1 MTRFAHCIVH
11 AGTHKT
17 GTTTV
22 QDVLAAHRAELAA
35 AGIHYPALERQGRDH
50 NVLVHRL
57 AVCTDDELKAARD
70 DLVRD
75 AGRLRLRQGTA
86 ATLLLSAEE
95 ISTRICNPD
104 PWAGFDDG
112 SYWDQR
118 RRFLARLRSVL
129 PEGASVETFICF
141 RDPESYAH
149 SLYATKLLSGKFDWS
164 FVEFVRR
171 CAPIFDYGR
180 QVEVLA
186 EGLGPVRVESYEHLR
201 SDLAN
206 RVFGW
211 LGVPIQ
217 VEHTPRL
224 KATPTLDLIHWLA
237 RSVQTAEGRADRRC
251 GVLPRLP
258 HQAPGA
264 ARCGRQSLA
273 LGTGAQDFLR
283 QCQAPPLEDWPPP
296 AAAGPIADPRTSI
309 AVRRRSRRSTAVAAT
324 LWRPSQAL
332 AVLLARLDGVG
343 PTRASARRSTAPA
356 WHSASCRCCGRTAHR
371 AGSSR
376 RGRRGCVRPR
386 G

>member
-1 MTRFAHCIVH
+1 MTWFARCIVH

-22 QDVLAAHRAELAA
+22 QNLMAAHRAQLAA

-50 NVLVHRL
+50 NALVHRL
-57 AVCTDDELKAARD
+57 AVCADDELRSARE
-70 DLVRD
+70 DLVS
-75 AGRLRLRQGTA
+75 GSSRLRGDS

-118 RRFLARLRSVL
+118 RRFLARLRGVL
-129 PEGASVETFICF
+129 PEGASVQTFVCF

-164 FVEFVRR
+164 FGEFLRR

-180 QVEVLA
+180 QVDVLTEV
-186 EGLGPVRVESYEHLR
+186 LGPVRVQSYEHLR

-217 VEHTPRL
+217 VERTPRL

-237 RSVQTAEGRADRRC
+237 QAVQSAEGRDDRTLRADFCRDYPQQSPAA
-251 GVLPRLP
+251 GGAVASLWPSE
-258 HQAPGA
+258 QARG
-264 ARCGRQSLA
+264 
-273 LGTGAQDFLR
+273 DFLR
-283 QCQAPPLEDWPPP
+283 QCTPPPLEGWPPP
-296 AAAGPIADPRTSI
+296 AAAGRIADL
-309 AVRRRSRRSTAVAAT
+309 AALDRRAQAIESEYRR
-324 LWRPSQAL
+324 WRQRYGGHRKHWL
-332 AVLLARLDGVG
+332 YFWRRL
-343 PTRASARRSTAPA
+343 
-356 WHSASCRCCGRTAHR
+356 
-371 AGSSR
+371 
-376 RGRRGCVRPR
+376 
-386 G
+386 

>member
-1 MTRFAHCIVH
+1 MARFAHCIVH

-22 QDVLAAHRAELAA
+22 QNVMAAHRADLAG
-35 AGIHYPALERQGRDH
+35 AGLHYPVLDRLGRDH

-57 AVCTDDELKAARD
+57 AACADDELPS
-70 DLVRD
+70 VRD
-75 AGRLRLRQGTA
+75 ELMRGSSRLRGGP

-112 SYWDQR
+112 RYWDQR
-118 RRFLARLRSVL
+118 RRFLGRLRGVL
-129 PEGASVETFICF
+129 PEGASVETFVCF

-180 QVEVLA
+180 QVDVLA
-186 EGLGPVRVESYEHLR
+186 EGLGSVRVHSYEQLR

-211 LGVPIQ
+211 MGVPIR
-217 VEHTPRL
+217 VESTPRL

-237 RSVQTAEGRADRRC
+237 QAVQSAEGRADRTLRADFC
-251 GVLPRLP
+251 RDYPQP
-258 HQAPGA
+258 APGA
-264 ARCGRQSLA
+264 GETFDSLWPSAQARS
-273 LGTGAQDFLR
+273 DFLR
-283 QCQAPPLEDWPPP
+283 QCTPPPLEGWPPP
-296 AAAGPIADPRTSI
+296 AAEGRIADPAALERRAREI
-309 AVRRRSRRSTAVAAT
+309 EAEYRRWRQRYGGHRKHWVYFWRRSWIGA
-324 LWRPSQAL
+324 
-332 AVLLARLDGVG
+332 
-343 PTRASARRSTAPA
+343 
-356 WHSASCRCCGRTAHR
+356 
-371 AGSSR
+371 
-376 RGRRGCVRPR
+376 
-386 G
+386 

>member
-1 MTRFAHCIVH
+1 MTRFARCIVH

-57 AVCTDDELKAARD
+57 AACTDDDLKAARD

-75 AGRLRLRQGTA
+75 AGRLQLRQGAA

-104 PWAGFDDG
+104 AWAGFDDG

-141 RDPESYAH
+141 RDPEAYAH

-211 LGVPIQ
+211 LGVPIR
-217 VEHTPRL
+217 VERTPRL

-237 RSVQTAEGRADRRC
+237 GSVQTPEGRADRALRVEFC
-251 GVLPRLP
+251 RDYP
-258 HQAPGA
+258 HQAQRAGA
-264 ARCGRQSLA
+264 SLA
-273 LGTGAQDFLR
+273 SLWPSEQARSDFLR
-283 QCQAPPLEDWPPP
+283 QCQPPPLKDWPLP
-296 AAAGPIADPRTSI
+296 AAAGPIADPTDLY
-309 AVRRRSRRSTAVAAT
+309 RRAQEIEAEYRQWRQRYGGHRKHWLYFWRRKWIGA
-324 LWRPSQAL
+324 
-332 AVLLARLDGVG
+332 
-343 PTRASARRSTAPA
+343 
-356 WHSASCRCCGRTAHR
+356 
-371 AGSSR
+371 
-376 RGRRGCVRPR
+376 
-386 G
+386 